1 MSEVYSYGRLFY
13 HVLDYSGKWIND
25 IIQHIR
31 DLHCIFGE
39 ESYNN
44 PNGIS
49 IHNPGDIFK
58 LDQSLGEEIAKCM
71 VSSYITQNTRK
82 YGDTMYEYFTVKNVL
97 NIVLYYID
105 RKSPTLVDKKT
116 IECIQIILN
125 HPHFKGC
132 KSIDAIQ
139 KKITSIDN
147 LNDRFKYL
155 CETSSDEEDNFR
167 VVSQKLQA
175 VPPHNVFFDSE
186 KADD

>member
-1 MSEVYSYGRLFY
+1 
-13 HVLDYSGKWIND
+13 
-25 IIQHIR
+25 
-31 DLHCIFGE
+31 
-39 ESYNN
+39 
-44 PNGIS
+44 
-49 IHNPGDIFK
+49 
-58 LDQSLGEEIAKCM
+58 M

-82 YGDTMYEYFTVKNVL
+82 YGDTRYEYFTVKNVL

-175 VPPHNVFFDSE
+175 IPPHNVFFDSE